1 MGKGQA
7 IKHQHH
13 HSAKTGSFLALACAV
28 HCMMTPVLLT
38 ALPVLGSSFIVNPF
52 LEIVLILASMFL
64 CGFSLIRSYQI
75 HKIKSPLVWLASA
88 ILLIIISQ
96 TVFNKEGLVSIHTIL
111 NVSSGVCILV
121 SILID
126 RRLLNRC
133 SVH

>member
-1 MGKGQA
+1 VGKGQA

-38 ALPVLGSSFIVNPF
+38 ALPVLGSSFIINPF
-52 LEIVLILASMFL
+52 LEIGLIIGSTVLS
-64 CGFSLIRSYQI
+64 GTSLVRSYQV
-75 HKIKSPLVWLASA
+75 HKIKTPLVWLLTAV
-88 ILLIIISQ
+88 LLIITSQ
-96 TVFNKEGLVSIHTIL
+96 VLFDKEGLLSIHTIL
-111 NVSSGVCILV
+111 NVASGVCILV